1 VCCRAMLTSGARA
14 AAPAPARPTPL
25 RQLSRDQWKALASA
39 VYSRFGEIQITDRA
53 ATLTYYGF
61 LSLFPGL
68 IVAAALLSLFGSYPD
83 TYESIIDTLR
93 EAAPGPAIDTI
104 DSALRDVLRQS
115 SGSAGGLLG
124 IGLIVAL
131 VSASG
136 GIGAAIR
143 SLDVINGR
151 EGRGIVGSRLAQLWL
166 TLALMALL
174 LLAFSA
180 LLVAGPLFSSIAE
193 AAGLEASSRS
203 LVSALRYPV
212 GIAALVAA
220 LLLLYWQGP
229 AGPKRPPLEHLPGA
243 LLAAALGALASM
255 GFSLYVSNFSSY
267 DATYGALGA
276 IIVLLVWLY
285 VGNLALLIGALT
297 NRELRRVRER
307 N

>member
-1 VCCRAMLTSGARA
+1 MMSSGEGPGSAARREQIPIRELT
-14 AAPAPARPTPL
+14 
-25 RQLSRDQWKALASA
+25 RDKWKAVAGG
-39 VYSRFGEIQITDRA
+39 VYSRFSEIQITDRA

-61 LSLFPGL
+61 LSLFPAL
-68 IVAAALLSLFGSYPD
+68 IVAVALLSLFGKYPA
-83 TYESIIDTLR
+83 TYESIIETLR
-93 EAAPGPAIDTI
+93 EAAPGPAVDTI
-104 DSALRDVLRQS
+104 DSALRDALQD
-115 SGSAGGLLG
+115 SGGTAGGLLG
-124 IGLIVAL
+124 IGLVVAL

-136 GIGAAIR
+136 ATGAAIR

-151 EGRGIVGSRLAQLWL
+151 EGRGIVGGRIAQLWL

-180 LLVAGPLFSSIAE
+180 LLLAGPLFSSIAE
-193 AAGLEASSRS
+193 AAGLETSSRS

-212 GIAALVAA
+212 GLAALLAA

-229 AGPKRPPLEHLPGA
+229 AGPKQAPLEHLPGA
-243 LLAAALGALASM
+243 LLAAGLGVIASI
-255 GFSLYVSNFSSY
+255 GFSIYVSNFGSY
-267 DATYGALGA
+267 DATYGAIGA
-276 IIVLLVWLY
+276 IIVLLIWLY

>member
-1 VCCRAMLTSGARA
+1 MSSGERP
-14 AAPAPARPTPL
+14 PAGRKSTPL
-25 RQLSRDQWKALASA
+25 RKMTRGQWKAVATA
-39 VYSRFGEIQITDRA
+39 VYERFGEIQITDRA
-53 ATLTYYGF
+53 ATLAYYGF
-61 LSLFPGL
+61 LSLFPAL
-68 IVAAALLSLFGSYPD
+68 IVAVALLSLLGDFPR

-93 EAAPGPAIDTI
+93 EAAPGPAVDTI

-115 SGSAGGLLG
+115 GGSAGGLLG
-124 IGLIVAL
+124 IGLVIVL
-131 VSASG
+131 VSATG
-136 GIGAAIR
+136 ATGAAIR

-151 EGRGIVGSRLAQLWL
+151 EGRGIVRSRLAQLWL

-174 LLAFSA
+174 LLAFTA
-180 LLVAGPLFSSIAE
+180 LLLAGPLFSSIAD

-212 GIAALVAA
+212 GVTALLAA

-243 LLAAALGALASM
+243 LLAAALAMIASI
-255 GFSLYVSNFSSY
+255 GFSIYVSHFSSY

-276 IIVLLVWLY
+276 IIVLLIWLY
-285 VGNLALLIGALT
+285 VGNLALLIGALA

-307 N
+307 S